1 MAQKA
6 RDFLGRYDCLGSSR
20 LSLWAAGS
28 SFPPSSLICAGLDWL
43 QSLLEGTVP
52 ALGESLNV
60 FMVAIFCAEKM
71 HQKRK
76 GYEEKSVHV
85 AKEFDS
91 I

>member
-1 MAQKA
+1 
-6 RDFLGRYDCLGSSR
+6 
-20 LSLWAAGS
+20 
-28 SFPPSSLICAGLDWL
+28 
-43 QSLLEGTVP
+43 
-52 ALGESLNV
+52 
-60 FMVAIFCAEKM
+60 MVAIFCAEKM